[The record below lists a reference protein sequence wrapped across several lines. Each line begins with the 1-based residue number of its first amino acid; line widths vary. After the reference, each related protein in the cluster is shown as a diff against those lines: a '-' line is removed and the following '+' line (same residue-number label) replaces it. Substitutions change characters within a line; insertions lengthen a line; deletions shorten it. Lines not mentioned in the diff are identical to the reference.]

1 MGLSPTPKHCY
12 NPRFPAGIPP
22 RDGRGRDLVAR
33 TRAALRRR
41 LERRRQPTQFAAHQ
55 KPWRLAA
62 ACYSTHR
69 RTASR
74 RHLLGGGVRARL
86 GSALRAEAVAVGPGR
101 AQLGLHAD
109 EAEQRCHV
117 GPREGCRVRAA
128 PGRKVKEARVLGH
141 SVHRR
146 ELRPALRVDG
156 GDKQGKRHLVSGV
169 DQLVQPSQVRLELL
183 SMLHA
188 SHHRVS
194 NMRSTSSGP
203 PITSATLSSSSSRR
217 RCAKTESTANS
228 AISRPPRVFHRLGGQ

>member
-1 MGLSPTPKHCY
+1 ML
-12 NPRFPAGIPP
+12 
-22 RDGRGRDLVAR
+22 
-33 TRAALRRR
+33 LRCCCR
-41 LERRRQPTQFAAHQ
+41 
-55 KPWRLAA
+55 
-62 ACYSTHR
+62 
-69 RTASR
+69 
-74 RHLLGGGVRARL
+74 
-86 GSALRAEAVAVGPGR
+86 SALPAHTRCPAPGACPVQR
-101 AQLGLHAD
+101 YPGCSILHAPPPCLSTG
-109 EAEQRCHV
+109 EQI
-117 GPREGCRVRAA
+117 GCDRRSRISRLSLPTVCLLVRAA